1 MLTLHAKINVTPC
14 NTIMNYIICAFEFN
28 IFIDIIVISNKQ
40 MVVNLLNMK
49 FSIFIKF
56 YDIKY
61 FNEDNLFSKVLI
73 ANYN

>member
-1 MLTLHAKINVTPC
+1 MC
-14 NTIMNYIICAFEFN
+14 NKVMITTIYIEFN
-28 IFIDIIVISNKQ
+28 NLYRHQVISSKQ

-49 FSIFIKF
+49 FSTFIKF

-61 FNEDNLFSKVLI
+61 FNEDNLFSRVLI